1 MEPRPSFPNLMVILF
16 ACIIGFPIVVLSQDA
31 EKQKIIDVIT
41 GELDHWYNKDRD
53 KWANSIVQSN
63 EFLLTSASPRGYHSV
78 RSFDTL
84 NAQSEKYFSTP
95 ADPNV
100 LRITKT
106 DFKVYIKGKI
116 AIVDLTQRADNFPEP
131 FSSDQTIL
139 MEKQGKSWRIL
150 RQQSVVKTAYE
161 INDRNIEAA
170 LNTQGYNLIQLKKL
184 DDAIKVFT
192 LNTQLFPN
200 AWNTWDSLADA
211 YMQKGEKQIAIGF
224 FKKSLELNPKNGY
237 AKEMVEKLE
246 KNQ

>member
-1 MEPRPSFPNLMVILF
+1 METKPSFPTLVVLF
-16 ACIIGFPIVVLSQDA
+16 ACMIGFPIVAHSQDA
-31 EKQKIIDVIT
+31 EKQKIINVIT

-63 EFLLTSASPRGYHSV
+63 EFLLTTASARGYHSI

-84 NAQSEKYFSTP
+84 NAQSEKHFSTP
-95 ADPNV
+95 PDPNV

-106 DFKVYIKGKI
+106 DFKVYIKGNI
-116 AIVDLTQRADNFPEP
+116 AIVDLTQRADDFPEP

-139 MEKQGKSWRIL
+139 MEKQGKSWKIL

>member
-1 MEPRPSFPNLMVILF
+1 MKISLSIPKPVMVLF
-16 ACIIGFPIVVLSQDA
+16 ACVIGFQIVAFSQDA
-31 EKQKIIDVIT
+31 EKQKIINIIT
-41 GELDHWYNKDRD
+41 GELDHWYNKDRE
-53 KWANSIVQSN
+53 KWANSIVQSD
-63 EFLLTSASPRGYHSV
+63 EFLLTTASTHFYHSV
-78 RSFDTL
+78 KTFDSL

-95 ADPNV
+95 PDPNV

-106 DFKVYIKGKI
+106 DFKVNIKGNI
-116 AIVDLTQRADNFPEP
+116 AIVDLTQRADNFPNP

-139 MEKQGKSWRIL
+139 MEKQGKTWKIL
-150 RQQSVVKTAYE
+150 RQQSVVKTDYE
-161 INDRNIEAA
+161 LNDKNIEGA

-184 DDAIKVFT
+184 DDAIRVFT

-211 YMQKGEKQIAIGF
+211 YMKKGEKQIAIGF

-237 AKEMVEKLE
+237 AKEMVEQME